1 MSDLVYVEQDKHD
14 CGNIDGGEC
23 MINPQDEILD
33 GDARYAI
40 TKADGTAVTSFADL
54 ANCKIQLITD
64 VVQEGTP
71 ITKGTLMD
79 ILEFAN
85 KTTTISGNRVVETD
99 GTVTKTTTFNSD
111 GSVTEVLD
119 GGNNKRYTKTTIIG
133 DGVVT
138 EEVVE
143 ETIEPE
149 EEGGE

>member
-1 MSDLVYVEQDKHD
+1 
-14 CGNIDGGEC
+14 

-33 GDARYAI
+33 GEARYAI
-40 TKADGTAVTSFADL
+40 TKADGTAVTSLADL

-71 ITKGTLMD
+71 ITKGTLLDM
-79 ILEFAN
+79 LEFAN
-85 KTTTISGNRVVETD
+85 KTTSILGNVITETD
-99 GTVTKTTTFNSD
+99 GIVTKTTTFNAD